1 VRVGPHERGPPPRR
15 PRGGRELNVKVS
27 LVRELTRRGDLP
39 AIQIGERYWRYRRE
53 SLLRW
58 IEARERAGPP

>member
-1 VRVGPHERGPPPRR
+1 LSADRLLDAHEAA
-15 PRGGRELNVKVS
+15 EMLNVKVS